1 MNRQEKKRLRMLEEA
16 AAKKEEEELPPGRT
30 LYGRHRPYHSQ
41 ERYALNKSVEAWRD
55 LMCQYGWSD
64 AEIDEEI
71 EWDLMVA
78 KRVEDAGLDE
88 MEEMYDLINFLE
100 VHGHEVPYPGPGHWD
115 RGDSALPYLEPGQW
129 GRGGGVV
136 S

>member
-1 MNRQEKKRLRMLEEA
+1 MNRGAKKRLRMLEEA
-16 AAKKEEEELPPGRT
+16 AAEMEEELPPGRI

-41 ERYALNKSVEAWRD
+41 ERYALSKSVEAWRD
-55 LMCQYGWSD
+55 LMRQHGWSD

-78 KRVEDAGLDE
+78 KRVEETSLDE
-88 MEEMYDLINFLE
+88 IEQMYDVVNFLE
-100 VHGHEVPYPGPGHWD
+100 VHGCNVPYPGPGYWD
-115 RGDSALPYLEPGQW
+115 KENSALPYPEPGQW
-129 GRGGGVV
+129 DRGRGVV